1 MTDEDDHKSILIENE
16 RDSLHI
22 LPMKILPLSTPNL
35 KHARM
40 IKNARL
46 DSVIELFRNDQSG
59 SGQLQINDLPNE
71 FDWDKPNSNPDM
83 QMIQKIG
90 RMPSYDV
97 FSLRI
102 ELRKLDISVDDYED
116 LKLSPE
122 MGKKLTTYMTGF
134 TRPLVSQIYGKDDV
148 EIETFDDVIKLFRD
162 PDVKKALE
170 RLNLMA
176 DKLGIKVEELPRFL
190 EDYGDIFMSLSY
202 YRRCMDLVSP
212 IVSDFL
218 FAIPDLRKNF
228 TLKGDVSLQRTLDM
242 LEKKVFM
249 LDQQIK
255 ERFESFDLETQDM
268 WDNLS
273 AEKFRNLQQIIKS
286 YHTTL
291 GGVLCSLN
299 VKMDAWNRLFPHRN
313 AGGPQRRAEF
323 IMTEMRQ
330 GMDKIKKLDTKT
342 STNDSQALES
352 S

>member
-1 MTDEDDHKSILIENE
+1 MSNEQQEQSILIENE

-22 LPMKILPLSTPNL
+22 LPLRILPLSAPML

-40 IKNARL
+40 IKNSHL
-46 DSVIELFRNDQSG
+46 DSVIELFRNESSG
-59 SGQLQINDLPNE
+59 SGQLQIGDLPRE
-71 FDWDKPNSNPDM
+71 FEWTNPDSNSDM
-83 QMIQKIG
+83 IMIQNVGK
-90 RMPSYDV
+90 MPSYDV
-97 FSLRI
+97 FSLRV
-102 ELRKLDISVDDYED
+102 ELRKLDIVVDDHED

-122 MGKKLTTYMTGF
+122 MNKQLATYMTGF
-134 TRPLVSQIYGKDDV
+134 TRPLVAQIYGKEDI
-148 EIETFDDVIKLFRD
+148 EIETFEDVVKLFRD

-202 YRRCMDLVSP
+202 YRRCMDAVSP
-212 IVSDFL
+212 IISDFL
-218 FAIPDLRKNF
+218 FAIPDLRTNY
-228 TLKGDVSLQRTLDM
+228 TLKNDVSLQKTIDM
-242 LEKKVFM
+242 LENKVFV
-249 LDQQIK
+249 LDQQIRA
-255 ERFESFDLETQDM
+255 RFESFDRDTQDM

-273 AEKFRNLQQIIKS
+273 AEKFRKLQKVIKS

-299 VKMDAWNRLFPHRN
+299 VKMDSWNRLFPHKD

-330 GMDKIKKLDTKT
+330 GMDKIKQLDTKPPT
-342 STNDSQALES
+342 L
-352 S
+352 